1 MSNAI
6 FYSTQ
11 VDVHCGDCAKDYQDV
26 WAQVGGGIV
35 CWTCPDCKYEHEG
48 STQLG

>member
-11 VDVHCGDCAKDYQDV
+11 VDVHCGDCNKDYADI
-26 WAQVGGGIV
+26 WAQVGGGYV
-35 CWTCPDCKYEHEG
+35 CWTCPDCGYEHEG
-48 STQLG
+48 SSNA